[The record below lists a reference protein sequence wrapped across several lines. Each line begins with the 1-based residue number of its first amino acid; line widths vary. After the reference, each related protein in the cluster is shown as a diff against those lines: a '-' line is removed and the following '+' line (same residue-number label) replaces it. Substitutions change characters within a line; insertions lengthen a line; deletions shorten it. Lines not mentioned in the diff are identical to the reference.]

1 MILEKESEIRILR
14 NFYENPFE
22 YFSIAEIS
30 EKTGISRN
38 WTYKVIGKLKKSGIL
53 SESGKKYKLDYSNIF
68 CKRLKLLF
76 DADFLESQ
84 ENVLRKKILSIAG
97 KIRFEMNPESIV
109 IVGSAAV
116 QKMKKTSDLDFLV
129 VGGKKENIPVFEN
142 ANIVAVSGSELA
154 EKYVKGDDFIISAL
168 VFGKIVYDREY
179 AVKFLESPLPIFSQE
194 LIQEKIKYCEK
205 LEERIYAMLK
215 IDEKEAEKELIYLAL
230 QAGRLVLLR
239 KRIVPKTK
247 HDIALQVMHY
257 EKELSGIILRLLEG
271 KKMSAKDVLKY
282 TKKCMAF
289 AKS

>member
-1 MILEKESEIRILR
+1 MILEKESEIKILR

-30 EKTGISRN
+30 EKTDISRN
-38 WTYKVIGKLKKSGIL
+38 WTYKVMGKLVNSGIL
-53 SESGKKYKLDYSNIF
+53 SESGKKYKLDFSNIF

-84 ENVLRKKILSIAG
+84 ESGIGRRILSIAD
-97 KIRFEMNPESIV
+97 KIRFEASPESV
-109 IVGSAAV
+109 MLVGSAAM
-116 QKMKKTSDLDFLV
+116 QKMRKTSDLDFLV
-129 VGGKKENIPVFEN
+129 VGGKKEKIPFVEN
-142 ANIVAVSGSELA
+142 ANIVSVSEKELT

-168 VFGKIVYDREY
+168 VFGKIIYDREY
-179 AVKFLESPLPIFSQE
+179 AVRFLESPLPIFSQE
-194 LIQEKIKYCEK
+194 LIQEKIKYCET
-205 LEERIYAMLK
+205 LEERIYSLLK
-215 IDEKEAEKELIYLAL
+215 IDETEAKNELLYLAL

-247 HDIALQVMHY
+247 HDIAMQVKPY

-271 KKMSAKDVLKY
+271 KKMSAKDMLDCA
-282 TKKCMAF
+282 KKCMSV